1 VVGWGNQNHAVFE
14 QADGEFALEHGRNDG
29 DAGDLYAADTAA
41 TFGDT
46 TQPGSR
52 WWDGTSS
59 GLQISQIAAAG
70 NAMTF
75 KVWSDAVAAT
85 AAVAVT
91 ARRARIACESC
102 CPFSRTPYRV
112 RHSLFRTPP
121 DRLASRNTHTYPVC
135 LSAFQQQG
143 KI

>member
-1 VVGWGNQNHAVFE
+1 MSMPLFGKKYTFTQPDGSPLEVVGWGDQNHAVFE

-52 WWDGTSS
+52 WWDGTSW

-75 KVWSDAVAAT
+75 KV
-85 AAVAVT
+85 
-91 ARRARIACESC
+91 
-102 CPFSRTPYRV
+102 
-112 RHSLFRTPP
+112 
-121 DRLASRNTHTYPVC
+121 
-135 LSAFQQQG
+135 
-143 KI
+143 